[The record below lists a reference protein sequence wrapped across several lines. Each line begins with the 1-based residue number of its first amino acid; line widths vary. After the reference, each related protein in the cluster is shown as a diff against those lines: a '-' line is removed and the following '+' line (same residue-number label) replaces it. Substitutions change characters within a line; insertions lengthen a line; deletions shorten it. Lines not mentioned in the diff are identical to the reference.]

1 MFIQHDTTGT
11 QTVCDKPLSR
21 KVLPE
26 MFANRNRKGGRKR
39 WTAMAQK
46 REERAKLRKLFTER
60 TLADGTTVQL
70 IPNAAE
76 IEEMKPTIFERLG
89 GMFGKLRTQ
98 FERGKS
104 KGK

>member
-1 MFIQHDTTGT
+1 MFVQHDTTGT
-11 QTVCDKPLSR
+11 QTVCPKPLSR

-26 MFANRNRKGGRKR
+26 SLAKSNRKGGRRR
-39 WTAMAQK
+39 WPLAWQK
-46 REERAKLRKLFTER
+46 REERAKLRKLFTKR

-76 IEEMKPTIFERLG
+76 VEEMKPTIFERLG

-98 FERGKS
+98 LERGKA